1 MSASEN
7 VPAQT
12 GVGPKLKVFVSYSR
26 KDAAFADQLVSG
38 LELCGFDAYLDKYDI
53 APGKS
58 WEDRL
63 GGLIRDADTVVFV
76 LSPSSVASKHC
87 EWEVAET
94 VGLSKRLLPI
104 VWQRVPDNEVP
115 EQLRR
120 LNYIFFT
127 DDQSFIK
134 NLGQLA
140 NALRDNLEWIRQHT
154 RFAELAANWE
164 EKERS
169 PNLLLLGG
177 EIDDAKTWLAER
189 PKDAPQITVQQQ
201 TFIDASIRAWEVE
214 QKRKWHGKVLAGVLA
229 FAILAGFIG
238 WLNQAYLQE
247 CWRWFRIIRPYMMT
261 QVRPYVLTAERER
274 ALKPKDAF
282 RECAQDCPEMVV
294 VPAGTFIMGS
304 PEGGQDE
311 RPHQVTFANPFA
323 VSKFE
328 VRFDD
333 WDACVTYGDC
343 PHASDS
349 GWGRG
354 RQPLINVSWDD
365 AQRYVAW
372 LSRMTG
378 ETYRLLS
385 EAEWEYAARAGTKTV
400 YPWGNEIG
408 GINANCFGCGTP
420 WHHQRA
426 FPVGSF
432 TANAFGLYDMI
443 GNVSEW
449 VADCVHDGYSGA
461 PEDGSAWTAGGD
473 CNRHILRG
481 GSWDLS
487 PENLS
492 SAKRFRN
499 STEIRNNVNGLRV
512 GRTLTP

>member
-1 MSASEN
+1 
-7 VPAQT
+7 
-12 GVGPKLKVFVSYSR
+12 
-26 KDAAFADQLVSG
+26 
-38 LELCGFDAYLDKYDI
+38 
-53 APGKS
+53 
-58 WEDRL
+58 
-63 GGLIRDADTVVFV
+63 
-76 LSPSSVASKHC
+76 
-87 EWEVAET
+87 
-94 VGLSKRLLPI
+94 
-104 VWQRVPDNEVP
+104 
-115 EQLRR
+115 
-120 LNYIFFT
+120 
-127 DDQSFIK
+127 
-134 NLGQLA
+134 
-140 NALRDNLEWIRQHT
+140 
-154 RFAELAANWE
+154 
-164 EKERS
+164 
-169 PNLLLLGG
+169 
-177 EIDDAKTWLAER
+177 
-189 PKDAPQITVQQQ
+189 
-201 TFIDASIRAWEVE
+201 
-214 QKRKWHGKVLAGVLA
+214 
-229 FAILAGFIG
+229 
-238 WLNQAYLQE
+238 
-247 CWRWFRIIRPYMMT
+247 MMT

-408 GINANCFGCGTP
+408 EINANCFGCGTP

-443 GNVSEW
+443 GNVS
-449 VADCVHDGYSGA
+449 GMG
-461 PEDGSAWTAGGD
+461 
-473 CNRHILRG
+473 RRLR
-481 GSWDLS
+481 
-487 PENLS
+487 P
-492 SAKRFRN
+492 
-499 STEIRNNVNGLRV
+499 
-512 GRTLTP
+512 